1 MNFLKKY
8 NIIPKSIKYYNI
20 AFTHSS
26 YSHENNLD
34 YNYERLEFL
43 GDAVLELVVTDYL
56 FNKLDVKEG
65 EMSRLRANYVCENA
79 LYKYAKEIEL
89 SKFIKV
95 GNGEKQSGGQEK
107 KAIMA
112 DIFEALIG
120 AIYLDLGYNKAKQF
134 IEEVVFPHIENNEE
148 NDFLRDYKSEL
159 QEKVQTNKKSVEY
172 ELIGES
178 GPAHNKTFEMAV
190 KIDDIV
196 YGTAKAKTKKEAEQM
211 AAKVALDKEVSN

>member
-8 NIIPKSIKYYNI
+8 NLIPKNIKYYNI

-56 FNKLDVKEG
+56 FNNLNIPEG
-65 EMSRLRANYVCENA
+65 EMTRLRASYVCENA
-79 LYKYAKEIEL
+79 LHKYAKEIEL

-95 GNGEKQSGGQEK
+95 GVGEKQSGGQQK

-120 AIYLDLGYNKAKQF
+120 AIYLDLGYEKAKLF
-134 IEEVVFPHIENNEE
+134 IEEVVFPHIENHEE
-148 NDFLRDYKSEL
+148 NEFLKDYKSEL

-172 ELIGES
+172 ELISES
-178 GPAHNKTFEMAV
+178 GPSHDKTFEMAV
-190 KIDDIV
+190 KIDNIV
-196 YGTAKAKTKKEAEQM
+196 YGVAKAKSKKEAEQM
-211 AAKVALDKEVSN
+211 AAKAALDKEVSK